1 MKSHVNGA
9 ELDIGFQIP
18 PVVKEITQEKINNYA
33 EASEDFNPIHVD
45 EEFAAKS
52 MFKGTIAHGLLSLA
66 YISEMMSKWLG
77 KGWLAGGQLEVT
89 FLVPVRPGD
98 TISARGTVMEKV
110 EEAGNRYVICDVFC
124 ENQKGNKVITG
135 KAKGLV
141 E

>member
-1 MKSHVNGA
+1 MNSRERVT
-9 ELDIGFQIP
+9 EVDIGFEIP
-18 PVVKEITQEKINNYA
+18 PVMKEITQEKINKYA

-77 KGWLAGGQLEVT
+77 KGWLTGGELEVT

-98 TISARGTVMEKV
+98 RIIAKGSVIEKT
-110 EEAGNRYVICDVFC
+110 EESGKHYVICDVFC
-124 ENQKGNKVITG
+124 ENQKGDKVISG
-135 KAKGLV
+135 RAKGV
-141 E
+141 VQ